1 MNLKKETNLQKGFSL
16 LEVLISIA
24 IFTTALLGVSV
35 MLLSTIKGNS
45 VSMHLSSA
53 TQLASKQIEEI
64 MLMAYADLKDKD
76 HDGLSGLDDRDAM
89 TADMTSLNAKAGG
102 LSKEYNIFINVA
114 EDEPVSDTKTV
125 RVILLWEDAGR
136 TKKTEFEFIRT
147 SGE

>member
-1 MNLKKETNLQKGFSL
+1 MSGATKKDLQEGFSL

-35 MLLSTIKGNS
+35 MLISTIKGNS

-53 TQLASKQIEEI
+53 TQLASKQVEEI
-64 MLMAYADLKDKD
+64 MLMEYADLKDLD
-76 HDGLSGLDDRDAM
+76 HDGLSGLDDKDVM
-89 TADMTSLNAKAGG
+89 TADMIHLRAKAGG

-114 EDEPVSDTKTV
+114 EDLPVQDTKTV

-136 TKKTEFEFIRT
+136 EKQTEFEFVRT
-147 SGE
+147 LGE

>member
-1 MNLKKETNLQKGFSL
+1 MNQTKKTDLQNGFSL

-35 MLLSTIKGNS
+35 MLISTIKGNS
-45 VSMHLSSA
+45 VSMHLSNA

-76 HDGLSGLDDRDAM
+76 HDGLSGLDDKSAL
-89 TADMTSLNAKAGG
+89 TADMTHLKAKAGG

-114 EDEPVSDTKTV
+114 EDEPVRDTKTV

-136 TKKTEFEFIRT
+136 AKKTEFEFVRT
-147 SGE
+147 LGE